1 MSIFNSTIAYN
12 ALYIHERKLC
22 GPSESDA
29 DLSLVI
35 PYWQQLLD
43 FENEQSFQSHIERNY
58 QIDISFLRR
67 HFSADSSGF
76 SKVTSLESTA
86 SSWLEYMTNIFDN
99 RLLQQDDET
108 DYKRDMEG
116 TNLSAFPFHRF
127 YEFFVRELYFDLF
140 RDIRITT
147 KTTIS
152 RLAKHNII
160 QYYLDLLYAVTHKT
174 LMLEINYLRMEGKL
188 EGESPEQRYLAYVTD
203 FLEDNN
209 YLQGLVEEYPVMFRL
224 IAEKTRNLKQFV
236 REIIAHLEQDRY
248 ELQQQ
253 FGLKETEI
261 VRFMLGSGDAH
272 KQGKTV
278 VILEF
283 GCGTKLVYKPRH
295 MGIDETFQQFLQW
308 MNEQVQDGRPLRT
321 VGVLNKHKYG
331 WMEFIPYQTCVSN
344 EERKRFYY
352 RLGKLLSV
360 LHTMNATDFHYENII
375 ANSDQPV
382 LIDLE
387 SLFHHTISQDHNY
400 TKSGA
405 INRALTLIRD
415 SVLSTGI
422 VPTNINRE
430 QTFDISGIG
439 GIGEQQS
446 PFQIQTI
453 EGQNTDEIRLVKQ
466 FGKLTSGNNTPL
478 STNDINGE
486 DDEIM
491 NYLDDLSEGF
501 RSGYNVFLSQ
511 RDEAARQL
519 EAFKDCD
526 IRKILKTTM
535 VYSKLLH
542 LSYHPD
548 FMRNQLDRELLL
560 NRISLAADHLD
571 QQIIR
576 AEIADLLEGDIP
588 YFSATPCGTW
598 IQDSRSLKI
607 NDVFVEDGLTR
618 SLQKLSQFSESDLVQ
633 QIQIIKATISAV
645 YAKEDIKIVQLKDWK
660 VPESEPIN
668 LLEKAKIIGDTL
680 IREAIQYEGEQGLEF
695 CWTSMV
701 TKGGRKHFWQYS
713 VTGPGIYDGNPGIAL
728 FFAQLWNLTRE
739 EVYRDAC
746 FATIRPIEMILEELI
761 HPDQINLGAFL
772 GLGGMAYGFAQLG
785 SVLDD
790 PAMKQ
795 SANRLL
801 KEIPRLLPQD
811 QLYDLIGG
819 SAGALAVIAS
829 MLEQNQE
836 DAWLIDIGEQLVKHL
851 IQHATPME
859 TGIAWKPGNSPESP
873 YIGFSHGNAGIIFAL
888 CRFMPWSRQ
897 QAAIHK
903 IVQAAIDYENRFY
916 DESVENWF
924 SEHLNH
930 HSIAWCHGAP
940 GILLSRIEAI
950 RNQIDHGLLE
960 RDCQAALATTLDVSL
975 GSNFSLCHGNLGNL
989 DVLLQAAQSLDS
1001 QQQSLI
1007 RAKQCLILD
1016 ELFRYSDVIHAD
1028 INAIGVMNGLASIGY
1043 GLLRIA
1049 DPHHV
1054 PSLLTLE
1061 LKGPKGVVTSGGD
1074 FSWPANA
1081 MRNI

>member
-12 ALYIHERKLC
+12 ALYIQERKLC
-22 GPSESDA
+22 EPMESDA

-43 FENEQSFQSHIERNY
+43 FGNEQSFQSHIERHY

-67 HFSADSSGF
+67 HFSAGSPGF
-76 SKVTSLESTA
+76 SKVTSLDSAA
-86 SSWLEYMTNIFDN
+86 SSWLECITHIFDN
-99 RLLQQDDET
+99 PLLQQEDET

-116 TNLSAFPFHRF
+116 TDLSAFPFHRF
-127 YEFFVRELYFDLF
+127 YEIFVRELYFDLF
-140 RDIRITT
+140 RDKSITA

-188 EGESPEQRYLAYVTD
+188 EGESPEQRYLAYVKD
-203 FLEDNN
+203 FLGDKN
-209 YLQGLVEEYPVMFRL
+209 YLQSLVEEYPVMFRL

-236 REIIAHLEQDRY
+236 REIIAHLEQDRS

-253 FGLKETEI
+253 FGLRETEI
-261 VRFMLGSGDAH
+261 TRFMLGSGDAH

-283 GCGTKLVYKPRH
+283 GCGTKLVYKPRP
-295 MGIDETFQQFLQW
+295 MGIDETFQRFLHW
-308 MNEQVQDGRPLRT
+308 MNEQVHDGKPLRT
-321 VGVLNKHKYG
+321 VGVLNKRQYG
-331 WMEFIPYQTCVSN
+331 WMEFIPYQACISN

-375 ANSDQPV
+375 ANLDQPV

-387 SLFHHTISQDHNY
+387 SLFHHTMSKDHDY

-415 SVLSTGI
+415 SVLSTGV

-446 PFQIQTI
+446 PFQIQTV

-466 FGKLTSGNNTPL
+466 FGKLNSGNNTPL
-478 STNDINGE
+478 STNDRNGE
-486 DDEIM
+486 DEIM
-491 NYLDDLSEGF
+491 NYLDDLSDGF

-511 RDEAARQL
+511 KEETARQL

-526 IRKILKTTM
+526 IRKILKSTM
-535 VYSKLLH
+535 IYGKLLH

-548 FMRNQLDRELLL
+548 FLRNQLDREFLL
-560 NRISLAADHLD
+560 NRIALSADHLD

-598 IQDSRSLKI
+598 IRDSRSQMI
-607 NDVFVEDGLTR
+607 NGVFVEDGLTR
-618 SLQKLSQFSESDLVQ
+618 SLQKLSQLSKSDLDQ
-633 QIQIIKATISAV
+633 QIQIIKATVSAV
-645 YAKEDIKIVQLKDWK
+645 YAKEDIKIVQLKNWK
-660 VPESEPIN
+660 VSESEPIN
-668 LLEKAKIIGDTL
+668 LLDKAKIIGDML

-701 TKGGRKHFWQYS
+701 TKGGRKYFWQYS
-713 VTGPGIYDGNPGIAL
+713 VTGPGIYDGNPGVAL

-739 EVYRDAC
+739 DVYRDAC
-746 FATIRPIEMILEELI
+746 MATIRPIQMILEELI

-772 GLGGMAYGFAQLG
+772 GLGGMAYGFAQLS
-785 SVLDD
+785 SVLGD

-795 SANRLL
+795 SADRLL

-811 QLYDLIGG
+811 RLYDLIGG

-836 DAWLIDIGEQLVKHL
+836 DTWLIDIGEQIVKHL
-851 IQHATPME
+851 IQSAAPME
-859 TGIAWKPGNSPESP
+859 IGVAWKPGNSPESP

-888 CRFMPWSRQ
+888 CRFMPWSGQ

-903 IVQAAIDYENRFY
+903 IVRDAIDYENRFY
-916 DESVENWF
+916 DETVENWF

-940 GILLSRIEAI
+940 GILLSRIEAV
-950 RNQIDHGLLE
+950 RRQVDHGLLE

-989 DVLLQAAQSLDS
+989 DVLLLASKSLNA

-1007 RAKQCLILD
+1007 KAKQSSILD
-1016 ELFRYSDVIHAD
+1016 DLFHCSDVIHAD

-1049 DPHHV
+1049 EPQHV

-1061 LKGPKGVVTSGGD
+1061 LKGPKGAVSPSGD
-1074 FSWPANA
+1074 SSRLANA
-1081 MRNI
+1081 MRSK